1 MNNHPLTVFCFSQK
15 TEQTPRVPKNI
26 VITPE
31 EIEKKRA
38 KEVDAMHQRLKEG
51 MEKLKRI
58 NDKITIKQASKN
70 KTYKSKGNNR
80 KHREKN
86 ER

>member
-1 MNNHPLTVFCFSQK
+1 MNNHPLTVFCFLQK

-58 NDKITIKQASKN
+58 NDKITIKQNHLCFTFNMGSDFF
-70 KTYKSKGNNR
+70 
-80 KHREKN
+80 
-86 ER
+86 